1 MLVVYILSVCITAL
15 TIHTLFGKMKAL
27 ERTFC
32 ARYVLQGDV
41 LQGDVY
47 EFELGDEEVE
57 YLTKMINLKY
67 L

>member
-41 LQGDVY
+41 Y
-47 EFELGDEEVE
+47 EFELGDEKVE